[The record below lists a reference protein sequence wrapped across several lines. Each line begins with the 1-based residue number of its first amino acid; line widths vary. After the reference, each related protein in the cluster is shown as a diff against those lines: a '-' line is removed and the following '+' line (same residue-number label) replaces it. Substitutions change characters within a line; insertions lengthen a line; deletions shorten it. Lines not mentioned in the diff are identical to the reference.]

1 MKLLGLELSKTLA
14 NRGKLIVLALF
25 LLLYVVM
32 GFSSTY
38 YSYGG
43 TENYQ
48 TYVSLVEQHTGELDE
63 AQGQLS
69 TDLYTE
75 AEHKYGAGEA
85 IDHYKMQD
93 PELKFHSDYAD
104 FTTDV
109 HNYYYGEEPGEQ
121 DIDNLIGIEAV
132 EQKLAELKA
141 AGEQD
146 GYEYARYEQQLAT
159 DHVLGAPTF
168 QNVSFWESL
177 FSNWGGMNVLL
188 LLLFPLAYFVAPI
201 FTQEV
206 RTGMDNIV
214 LCSKKGRREI
224 VTAKL
229 LTAVITAI
237 VLSVLFL
244 AGTFVGTAA
253 ATGSVAGAD
262 CALRCLS
269 GFRTALYDLT
279 IGQFAGIAALWIVL
293 VSIACSSVALVV
305 SSLTRNQAAAF
316 GMSFIMLL
324 VGMSTEI
331 FGTGLKDLLWPIVD
345 FSFNT
350 LAKVSTIFGQTTT
363 YNLFGQPVSYAAAGG
378 IVAVILFVV
387 FTAVVYAAQRKRA
400 VR

>member
-1 MKLLGLELSKTLA
+1 MKLLGLELSKTLV
-14 NRGKLIVLALF
+14 NRGKIITLALF

-48 TYVSLVEQHTGELDE
+48 TYVSLVEQHTGEVDP
-63 AQGQLS
+63 AQAEIS
-69 TDLYTE
+69 DRLYTE

-93 PELKFHSDYAD
+93 PELKFHSDYDD
-104 FTTDV
+104 FATAVDE
-109 HNYYYGEEPGEQ
+109 YYHGEKLGEQ

-132 EQKLAELKA
+132 EQKLAELEA

-146 GYEYARYEQQLAT
+146 SYEYARYEQQLAT
-159 DHVLGAPTF
+159 DLALGAPTF
-168 QNVSFWESL
+168 ENVSFWDSL

-214 LCSKKGRREI
+214 LCSKKGRREV

-229 LTAVITAI
+229 LTAVITAV

-253 ATGSVAGAD
+253 ATGSITGAD

-269 GFRTALYDLT
+269 SFRTALLDLT

-293 VSIACSSVALVV
+293 VSIAFAAVALVI

-316 GMSFIMLL
+316 GVSFIVLL

-331 FGTGLKDLLWPIVD
+331 FGTGLKDMLWPIVD

-350 LAKVSTIFGQTTT
+350 LAKVSTIFGETTT
-363 YNLFGQPVSYAAAGG
+363 YNLFGQPISYAAAGSVVIVLLFAVFVG
-378 IVAVILFVV
+378 I
-387 FTAVVYAAQRKRA
+387 VYAAQKKRA